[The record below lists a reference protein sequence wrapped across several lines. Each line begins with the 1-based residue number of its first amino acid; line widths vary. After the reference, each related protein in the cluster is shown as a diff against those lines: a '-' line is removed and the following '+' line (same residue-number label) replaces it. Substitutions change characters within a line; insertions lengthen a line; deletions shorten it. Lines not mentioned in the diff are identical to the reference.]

1 MRKLLSIF
9 LSFFFIIALF
19 NLNCFA
25 QTNSEVKGSLVIVG
39 GALRSSNSEVYNKFI
54 ELAGGKENAKIGI
67 IPAASSKP
75 VFYANEF
82 KNDLVKYGLSENKIE
97 IIPIAVKNDKTTP
110 TIDESTWS
118 KNGDN
123 PEIAKKIK
131 EFTGIWFVG
140 GDQTRITQTLLRE
153 DGSNTLVLDAIWE
166 IYKNGAVLGGT
177 SAGAAIMSSPMFAG
191 GSSLEALKYGITY
204 KYTTQEDGP
213 ACLVK
218 GLGFFPHGLV
228 DQHFNGKGRFGRLL
242 VAAYETGSNLSFGI
256 DEDSALVYYGKDQ
269 LIEAIGLNGVTIFD
283 LSKASKNKSQKLF
296 NLNNAI
302 VHYIDKGDKF
312 NPITKEFI
320 INPKKELTNGYEY
333 YEIKNPISTGIFER
347 DATTTLMTKYLVD
360 NYNVNKAT
368 GYAFTSD
375 GTGFEFSFIKTDNTK
390 GYWAYIDGNVDHY
403 AAINVLLNV
412 KPVKVKIKDHEEKG
426 EPKKDETKKVETQ
439 KIQKYI
445 ILKPDDSLSDIAK
458 RLGVKLNDIIKVN
471 NIKDIKKVKPWSLIL
486 IP

>member
-1 MRKLLSIF
+1 MKKFLSIF
-9 LSFFFIIALF
+9 LSIFLIISLF
-19 NLNCFA
+19 NVNCFA
-25 QTNSEVKGSLVIVG
+25 QNNNEIKGNLVIVG

-54 ELAGGKENAKIGI
+54 QLAGGKENAKIGI

-82 KNDLVKYGLSENKIE
+82 KKDLIMYGVPQDKIE

-110 TIDESTWS
+110 DVDESTWL

-123 PEIAKKIK
+123 PEIARKIK

-140 GDQTRITQTLLRE
+140 GDQTRITQTLIRQ
-153 DGSNTLVLDAIWE
+153 DGSNTLVLDALWE

-177 SAGAAIMSSPMFAG
+177 SAGAAIMSNPMFAG
-191 GSSLEALKYGITY
+191 GSSLEALKYGITD
-204 KYTTQEDGP
+204 KYTTQEGGP

-218 GLGFFPHGLV
+218 GLGFFPHGLI

-242 VAAYETGSNLSFGI
+242 VAAYEIGSSLSFGV
-256 DEDSALVYYGKDQ
+256 DEDSALVYYGKEQ

-283 LSKASKNKSQKLF
+283 LSRASKNKSQKLF
-296 NLNNAI
+296 NINNAI

-312 NPITKEFI
+312 NPITREFI

-360 NYNVNKAT
+360 NYNVNKAV
-368 GYAFTSD
+368 GYAFDND
-375 GTGFEFSFIKTDNTK
+375 GIGFEFTFIKDNNTK

-403 AAINVLLNV
+403 AAINVILNV
-412 KPVKVKIKDHEEKG
+412 KPIKVEIKEYNEKQP
-426 EPKKDETKKVETQ
+426 PKKAEEIKSE
-439 KIQKYI
+439 KYV
-445 ILKPDDSLSDIAK
+445 ILKPGDSLQVIAK
-458 RLGVKLNDIIKVN
+458 QLKIKLEDILRLNKIT
-471 NIKDIKKVKPWSLIL
+471 NIKNINPWTLIK
-486 IP
+486 IPN